1 MSEVQARQAGI
12 ATGITLLVPITL
24 STMAIVLLA
33 PILPMLLKQ
42 FSHVPYHDYLV
53 PMVLTVPAL
62 CVALLSPIAGLLGD
76 RLGRRRLLIAALL
89 IYAMVGVLPVF
100 LTDLTA
106 ILISRIG
113 VGITEAMIIVL
124 TTTLIGDY
132 YRGEARNRWLALQTA
147 TASLSA
153 LLFFNLGGWLGTFG
167 WQAPFWVYSSALAM
181 LGAVLLFTW
190 EPEQLVETAAA
201 ESSTPFPWKRM
212 SGILAITIFA
222 SVLFY
227 TVQIHASVG
236 LSVLGVTNPA
246 EIGFLTSIASLGV
259 PAGTLIYQKLFA
271 IPVRRL
277 LLAEFSILATG
288 FVVMGFATTP
298 TAFLIGCGINQ
309 IGAGLILPTLLV
321 WAMNQLAFD
330 VRGRGTGM
338 WQGAFAFGQ
347 FLSPLAVT
355 SIAGQ
360 TGTMLSAFAWLGY
373 AAAGAA
379 AITLI
384 RSART
389 PLPASAG

>member
-1 MSEVQARQAGI
+1 
-12 ATGITLLVPITL
+12 
-24 STMAIVLLA
+24 
-33 PILPMLLKQ
+33 PMLLEQ
-42 FSHVPYHDYLV
+42 FKNVPYHDYLV

-62 CVALLSPIAGLLGD
+62 CVALLSPLAGLLGD
-76 RLGRRRLLIAALL
+76 RLGRRRLLIASLL
-89 IYAMVGVLPVF
+89 IYALVGVAPVF
-100 LTDLTA
+100 LTDITA

-113 VGITEAMIIVL
+113 VGITEALIMVL

-132 YRGEARNRWLALQTA
+132 YKGESRSRWLALQTA

-167 WQAPFWVYSSALAM
+167 WQAPFWVYGSALAM
-181 LGAVLLFTW
+181 LAAVLLFTW
-190 EPEQLVETAAA
+190 EPERQIDTVATASA
-201 ESSTPFPWKRM
+201 PFPWGRM
-212 SGILAITIFA
+212 LPILGITIFA

-236 LSVLGVTNPA
+236 LATLGVTNPA
-246 EIGFLTSIASLGV
+246 EIGFLTSIPSLGV

-271 IPVRRL
+271 VPVRRL
-277 LLAEFSILATG
+277 LLAEFSILAVG

-309 IGAGLILPTLLV
+309 VGAGLILPTLLV
-321 WAMNQLAFD
+321 WAMNQLAFE

-355 SIAGQ
+355 SIANQ
-360 TGTMLSAFAWLGY
+360 TGTMLSSFAWLGY

-379 AITLI
+379 AITLF

-389 PLPASAG
+389 PPAPAG